1 MRRRSANSATV
12 QSLPEFSAV
21 LLAGGRST
29 RMGRDKALLG
39 VADALLWQRQH
50 AVLVQAGA
58 VEVFV
63 SAREE
68 QTWAVGP
75 NVVRDSFPD
84 CGPLGGIVA
93 AADRATCSHL
103 AVLAVDLPLIEASW
117 FSGLLAESGANSGV
131 VARQSGSG
139 GFFEP
144 LAAIYPHG
152 FFGMAREALINEDFS
167 MQRLVRAAVARGLL
181 SVHVLSAP
189 ESGLFMNWNTLTE

>member
-1 MRRRSANSATV
+1 
-12 QSLPEFSAV
+12 
-21 LLAGGRST
+21 
-29 RMGRDKALLG
+29 MGRDKAMLG
-39 VADALLWQRQH
+39 LADVPLWRRQH
-50 AVLVQAGA
+50 EVLVQAGA

-75 NVVRDSFPD
+75 NVVRDSLPH

-93 AADRATCSHL
+93 AADRAACAHL
-103 AVLAVDLPLIEASW
+103 AVLAVDLPLIEVSW
-117 FSGLLAESGANSGV
+117 FTGLLAESGANVGV
-131 VARQSGSG
+131 VARQSGVG

-152 FFGMAREALINEDFS
+152 FFAMAREALGTGDFS

-181 SVHVLSAP
+181 SVHLLSAS
-189 ESGLFMNWNTLTE
+189 ESARFINWNVPTK

>member
-1 MRRRSANSATV
+1 M
-12 QSLPEFSAV
+12 
-21 LLAGGRST
+21 
-29 RMGRDKALLG
+29 
-39 VADALLWQRQH
+39 
-50 AVLVQAGA
+50 
-58 VEVFV
+58 
-63 SAREE
+63 
-68 QTWAVGP
+68 
-75 NVVRDSFPD
+75 
-84 CGPLGGIVA
+84 A

-189 ESGLFMNWNTLTE
+189 ESGLFMNWNTPTE